1 MENKEI
7 QFKTNLN
14 CGGCVSKVQN
24 DLDNLLGKDQWTVNT
39 DNPDKI
45 LTIKGEVTPEKII
58 EIVKSKGFTIE
69 VLGD

>member
-7 QFKTNLN
+7 LFKTNLN

-24 DLDNLLGKDQWTVNT
+24 DLDNLLGKDRWTVNT

-45 LTIKGEVTPEKII
+45 LTIKGEVTPEKVI

-69 VLGD
+69 ILGD